1 MIIEKATNSNVALEL
16 RNRFFDPLG
25 LENTFMSIEEP
36 LDGELANGHI
46 LGIDGARYPRG
57 ALDSM
62 GWTAAG
68 IFSTAEDL
76 ARWAQVL
83 FEGSVLSE
91 DYLGQ
96 MLDFANTGE
105 DIWNLERVC
114 LGIWAYEHPQL
125 GEIWY
130 HDGQWPFYH
139 SLMGYLPDHDMVFVV
154 LMNEYIVDLF
164 TVMNILL
171 EASVN

>member
-1 MIIEKATNSNVALEL
+1 MNYILLGMIIEKATNSNVALEL

-83 FEGSVLSE
+83 FEGKLTLLPSRTPIRKLKLLMLPNVSVIFLCRE
-91 DYLGQ
+91 LNPIK
-96 MLDFANTGE
+96 NT
-105 DIWNLERVC
+105 
-114 LGIWAYEHPQL
+114 
-125 GEIWY
+125 
-130 HDGQWPFYH
+130 
-139 SLMGYLPDHDMVFVV
+139 
-154 LMNEYIVDLF
+154 
-164 TVMNILL
+164 
-171 EASVN
+171 